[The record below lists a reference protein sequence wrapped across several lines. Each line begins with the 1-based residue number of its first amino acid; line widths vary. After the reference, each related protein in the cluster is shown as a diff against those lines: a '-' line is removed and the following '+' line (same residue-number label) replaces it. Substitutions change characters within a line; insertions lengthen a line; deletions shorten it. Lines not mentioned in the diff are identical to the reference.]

1 MFWRPI
7 RPFRYIFLGPNV
19 FSTALLK
26 TFHHLLEVAL
36 LSSCLGFLTRISTL
50 LSLISAVVLVG
61 YANSI
66 VRPYHTENLMIFV
79 FFWLAFSHCGDALS
93 IDRWIDRRFFSGN
106 MIERKIRAR
115 SLKGEYS
122 WPIWFV
128 RIQMTLIF
136 CSAGMSKLRASGL
149 DWVLSGHL
157 SNLMIMRYFLPERAL
172 HWEKLPLWL
181 SQYKW
186 AMKALAGTT
195 VLFEIS
201 APLALV
207 STRARAIIIPGL
219 FAMMSGFWAL
229 MGIPFP
235 ELLICSLFWLPL
247 DAGWFARFI
256 PKATPDSV
264 LSAPHE

>member
-7 RPFRYIFLGPNV
+7 RPFRYIFLQPDV

-26 TFHHLLEVAL
+26 TLHHSWEVAL
-36 LSSCLGFLTRISTL
+36 LLSCLGFLTRISTL
-50 LSLISAVVLVG
+50 LSLILAVVLVG
-61 YANSI
+61 YSNSI

-79 FFWLAFSHCGDALS
+79 FLWLAFSHCGDALS

-106 MIERKIRAR
+106 MIERKIRER
-115 SLKGEYS
+115 SLKGDYS

-186 AMKALAGTT
+186 AMKDLAGTT

-256 PKATPDSV
+256 PRATPDPL
-264 LSAPHE
+264 LSGPHE